1 MLGVDYAILGILVIS
16 TFISLLRGFV
26 REALSLAG
34 WILAFWVSLTFATGL
49 AGLLTN
55 TFEDPTFRLI
65 AAFVGLFVL
74 SLIVSGVV
82 NFFAV
87 KLVYRTGLTKMDRF
101 LGLLFGFGRG
111 VLIVSVL
118 VLLAGLTTLPKEPW
132 WDESFFLFRFQEIAE
147 GIQSLLPDSIGDNFR
162 FE

>member
-16 TFISLLRGFV
+16 TVISLLRGFV

-34 WILAFWVSLTFATGL
+34 WILAFWVSLTFANGL
-49 AGLLTN
+49 ASLLTN
-55 TFEDPTFRLI
+55 AIDDPTFRLI
-65 AAFVGLFVL
+65 AAFVGLFLL

-87 KLVYRTGLTKMDRF
+87 KLVHRTGLTKMDRF

-111 VLIVSVL
+111 IVIVAIL
-118 VLLAGLTTLPKEPW
+118 VLLAGLTTLPREPW
-132 WDESFFLFRFQEIAE
+132 WDESFFLFRFQAIAE
-147 GIQSLLPDSIGDNFR
+147 WIQASLPPAVAENFHY
-162 FE
+162 

>member
-49 AGLLTN
+49 ASLLTN
-55 TFEDPTFRLI
+55 SIDDPTLRLI
-65 AAFVGLFVL
+65 TAFVGLFVL

-87 KLVYRTGLTKMDRF
+87 KLVQRTGLTRMDRF
-101 LGLLFGFGRG
+101 LGLIFGFLRG
-111 VLIVSVL
+111 VLIVAVL
-118 VLLAGLTTLPKEPW
+118 VLMAGLTTLPQEPW
-132 WDESFFLFRFQEIAE
+132 WDESFFLFRFQAIAQW
-147 GIQSLLPDSIGDNFR
+147 IQVLLPESLASGFR

>member
-49 AGLLTN
+49 ASLLTG
-55 TFEDPTFRLI
+55 TMEDPTFRLI
-65 AAFVGLFVL
+65 VAFIGLFVL

-87 KLVYRTGLTKMDRF
+87 KLVHRTGLTRMDRF
-101 LGLLFGFGRG
+101 LGVLFGFARG
-111 VLIVSVL
+111 ILIVSIL
-118 VLLAGLTTLPKEPW
+118 VLMAGLTTLPREPW
-132 WDESFFLFRFQEIAE
+132 WGDSFFLFRFQAIAE
-147 GIQSLLPDSIGDNFR
+147 GIKTLLPDGVAESIQ

>member
-49 AGLLTN
+49 AGLLTSS
-55 TFEDPTFRLI
+55 FEDPTFRLI
-65 AAFVGLFVL
+65 TAFVALFVL
-74 SLIVSGVV
+74 SLIVSAVV

-87 KLVYRTGLTKMDRF
+87 KLVHRTGLTKMDRF
-101 LGLLFGFGRG
+101 LGVLFGFMRG
-111 VLIVSVL
+111 IVIVSIL

-132 WDESFFLFRFQEIAE
+132 WDDSLLLFRFQAIAE
-147 GIQSLLPDSIGDNFR
+147 WVQALLPDGIAGSFR
-162 FE
+162 Y

>member
-55 TFEDPTFRLI
+55 TMEDPTFRLI

-101 LGLLFGFGRG
+101 MGLLFGFMRG
-111 VLIVSVL
+111 VMIIAIL
-118 VLLAGLTTLPKEPW
+118 VLLAGLTTLPQEPW
-132 WDESFFLFRFQEIAE
+132 WDESFFLFRFQVIAE
-147 GIQSLLPDSIGDNFR
+147 WLQAHLPDGVAESFDY
-162 FE
+162 

>member
-49 AGLLTN
+49 ASLLSN
-55 TFEDPTFRLI
+55 TMEDPTFRLI
-65 AAFVGLFVL
+65 VAFVALFVL

-87 KLVYRTGLTKMDRF
+87 KLVQRTGLSKMDRF
-101 LGLLFGFGRG
+101 LGVLFGFARG
-111 VLIVSVL
+111 VLIVSIL
-118 VLLAGLTTLPKEPW
+118 VLMAGLTTLPREPW
-132 WDESFFLFRFQEIAE
+132 WDDSFFLFRFQAIAE
-147 GIQSLLPDSIGDNFR
+147 GIQSLLPDGVAESFR

>member
-49 AGLLTN
+49 ARLLTN

-65 AAFVGLFVL
+65 VAFVGLFVL
-74 SLIVSGVV
+74 SLIVSGMV

-111 VLIVSVL
+111 VVIVSIL
-118 VLLAGLTTLPKEPW
+118 VLLAGLTTLPREPW
-132 WDESFFLFRFQEIAE
+132 WDESFFMFRVKANSG
-147 GIQSLLPDSIGDNFR
+147 GIKSLLTAALADQ
-162 FE
+162 

>member
-1 MLGVDYAILGILVIS
+1 MLGVDFAILGILVIS

-49 AGLLTN
+49 AGLLRN
-55 TFEDPTFRLI
+55 SIEDPTARLI

-87 KLVYRTGLTKMDRF
+87 KLVHRTGLTRMDRYM
-101 LGLLFGFGRG
+101 GLLFGFARG
-111 VLIVSVL
+111 ILIVSIL
-118 VLLAGLTTLPKEPW
+118 VLMAGLTTLPREAW
-132 WDESFFLFRFQEIAE
+132 WDDSFFLFRFQAIAE
-147 GIQSLLPDSIGDNFR
+147 GIKTLLPDNVAESFR